1 MTTIYIMISFI
12 IGASAG
18 SYFYLVGSCVPL
30 GQKLVLTRS
39 RCNQCTQPL
48 SNKKFIPILPYLI
61 DGGKCRDCQRKI
73 SPMYVLVECV
83 TGWMFA
89 FSFWKIGF
97 NYELIVI
104 WVLISLLVIITVS
117 DVLYMIIPNKVLLF
131 FLPLFIVGRMISP
144 LTIWWD
150 SILGATLGF
159 LILFFIAFISKGGMG
174 GGDIKLFF
182 LLGITLGVGKTI
194 LTFILAA
201 GIGLIVS
208 MFMLI
213 LLKKDRRTPI
223 PFGPSIALA
232 TIIAYF
238 YGEQMILSY
247 IKLF

>member
-1 MTTIYIMISFI
+1 
-12 IGASAG
+12 
-18 SYFYLVGSCVPL
+18 
-30 GQKLVLTRS
+30 
-39 RCNQCTQPL
+39 
-48 SNKKFIPILPYLI
+48 
-61 DGGKCRDCQRKI
+61 
-73 SPMYVLVECV
+73 
-83 TGWMFA
+83 
-89 FSFWKIGF
+89 
-97 NYELIVI
+97 
-104 WVLISLLVIITVS
+104 
-117 DVLYMIIPNKVLLF
+117 
-131 FLPLFIVGRMISP
+131 IVGRMISP